1 MNKRHYTINSTQEIT
16 NVSFL
21 KNFISPKPFYAH
33 FIFGHRKLQLTSSTC
48 LSVVFLLARWCNAIW
63 LMLFYF
69 SPRVKRLCYLLLQI
83 FTSLFLPSYFLW
95 TTKYSIFFF
104 CFNISFSLASR
115 IFPILQSP
123 PEEILVWFGFHS
135 LLLSFA
141 PYSWRLFVKIHRE
154 SKHPCLHHKKQH
166 KSLISKPR
174 FGSWLP
180 RIYGLNI
187 PSEPYPFTNIH
198 L

>member
-1 MNKRHYTINSTQEIT
+1 MNKRHYTINSTQEFT

-33 FIFGHRKLQLTSSTC
+33 FIFGYRKLQLTSSTC

-83 FTSLFLPSYFLW
+83 FTSLLLPSYFLW

-104 CFNISFSLASR
+104 FLLQYKFFLSFKN
-115 IFPILQSP
+115 FPNSAEP
-123 PEEILVWFGFHS
+123 TWGDTCLVW
-135 LLLSFA
+135 LSFA
-141 PYSWRLFVKIHRE
+141 AIVLCSIFLEALCENTQRI
-154 SKHPCLHHKKQH
+154 QT
-166 KSLISKPR
+166 SLSSPQKAAQE
-174 FGSWLP
+174 FDFKTWVWFMAS
-180 RIYGLNI
+180 
-187 PSEPYPFTNIH
+187 
-198 L
+198 